1 MENIVLREVAEGD
14 AEFLFRLMNDSAV
27 RKALGEP
34 PTLMSDWEQAI
45 AAWEEDPDE
54 EGYLVCLQGEPV
66 GWFAVNGLLA
76 EDGGVFLK
84 MAALLPEYQN
94 RGIGTAVLR
103 ELLGRLRGKGSA
115 WFSSLPTGTINWPE
129 DAMKNA
135 GFGWRRQWCS
145 GSRTAGKCPGCGWNV
160 ISRDDKNRSFAGKR
174 RILQGSGRNNKKRG
188 LCHE

>member
-14 AEFLFRLMNDSAV
+14 AEFLFRLMNDGTV

-84 MAALLPEYQN
+84 MAALLPEYRN
-94 RGIGTAVLR
+94 RGIGAVVLR
-103 ELLGRLRGKGSA
+103 ELLGRLRGRGIGVVQLFTDRDNKLA
-115 WFSSLPTGTINWPE
+115 RRCYE
-129 DAMKNA
+129 KC
-135 GFGWRRQWCS
+135 GFRVAEAVVQRLS
-145 GSRTAGKCPGCGWNV
+145 DSREVPRVRMECIFEG
-160 ISRDDKNRSFAGKR
+160 
-174 RILQGSGRNNKKRG
+174 
-188 LCHE
+188 